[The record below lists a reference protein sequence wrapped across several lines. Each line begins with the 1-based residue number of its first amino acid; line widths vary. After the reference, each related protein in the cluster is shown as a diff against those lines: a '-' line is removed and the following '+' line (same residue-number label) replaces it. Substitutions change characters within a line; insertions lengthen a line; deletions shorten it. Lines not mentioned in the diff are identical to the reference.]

1 MPACIAKG
9 NINTSRVFKPWI
21 QSGPLWIKRSSFSRE
36 ICHRNRNVNWL
47 TRRRWCGWCYIIND
61 MRATGIT
68 TEGNCSLTGF
78 SGWLK
83 LTSITFTTLCCLRS
97 LWCTCTPSLFSLI
110 CFTKCFCPFCP
121 FSVEFTNYHVKCSLS
136 LITFKSKV
144 NMVIH

>member
-68 TEGNCSLTGF
+68 TGGSCSLNVV
-78 SGWLK
+78 
-83 LTSITFTTLCCLRS
+83 LRATEVNFHCFDYFV
-97 LWCTCTPSLFSLI
+97 LFDEYLVYMFSLLRTVWKLRWYWYPLQFLQ
-110 CFTKCFCPFCP
+110 C
-121 FSVEFTNYHVKCSLS
+121 TNPSPNTYHYHQHYDSLLFGNS
-136 LITFKSKV
+136 
-144 NMVIH
+144 